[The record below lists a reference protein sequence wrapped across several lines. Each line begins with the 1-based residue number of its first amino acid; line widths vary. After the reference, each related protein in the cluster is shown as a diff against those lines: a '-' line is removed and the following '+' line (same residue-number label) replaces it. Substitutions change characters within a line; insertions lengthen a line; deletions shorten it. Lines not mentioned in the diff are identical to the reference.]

1 MCPSVDAIYSWCRR
15 KEQVDSDT
23 GVHLSAMS
31 NQRTLATKTIL
42 IKKCPAI
49 RADKDIWVSFCRTGK
64 MSVLRLFFLK
74 SRGLVWPN
82 LIRYFQFFSW
92 SWPIGSLSLQ
102 KHLKQALENVFL
114 VFFGTPVLAQLSH
127 FWGENKAPVRPNLQR
142 WTGFDLLIILPVKF
156 WWFSFFLEPL

>member
-49 RADKDIWVSFCRTGK
+49 RADKDICQFLAQKRC
-64 MSVLRLFFLK
+64 LK
-74 SRGLVWPN
+74 SIFSAKGG
-82 LIRYFQFFSW
+82 YFPPPS
-92 SWPIGSLSLQ
+92 P
-102 KHLKQALENVFL
+102 
-114 VFFGTPVLAQLSH
+114 P
-127 FWGENKAPVRPNLQR
+127 
-142 WTGFDLLIILPVKF
+142 
-156 WWFSFFLEPL
+156 